1 MPTLKDNVQVLA
13 VIEQGNTSLVLVLLG
28 ERLGQIHVHAK
39 GGRRWPKKGF
49 EGGMDLLTRGEM
61 VVYPRPGE
69 MLWLL
74 KEWSEQARPRLG
86 RSVPMLY
93 AASYLSEL
101 TQALTR
107 PTSGQAP
114 EAPSG
119 GDGSGARLYQLL
131 AAAADAIASGTAP
144 GPVILAFTLRAL
156 ENEGLFPSLK
166 TCDNCGKNL
175 SKAGGPAWLT
185 RAGMLCAAC
194 ADAAAKVH
202 AQSGTGREIGV
213 RLTPDALQALIHV
226 HATGLSVTLSA
237 AGAEQLAR
245 ALIVLIH
252 SALEHDLRTLPA
264 AARMVRAMGSRVKK
278 KNGSPLQSPR
288 SPEKFTAR

>member
-1 MPTLKDNVQVLA
+1 MPTLKDHVQVLS
-13 VIEQGNTSLVLVLLG
+13 VIEQGNTSQVLVLLG

-49 EGGMDLLTRGEM
+49 EGGMDLLARGEI

-74 KEWSEQARPRLG
+74 KEWNEEARPRLG
-86 RSVPMLY
+86 HSVPMLY
-93 AASYLSEL
+93 AASFLSEL

-114 EAPSG
+114 ELSG
-119 GDGSGARLYQLL
+119 NGDASGARLYQLL
-131 AAAADAIASGTAP
+131 AAAADALASGVAP
-144 GPVILAFTLRAL
+144 GPIVLAFTLRAL

-166 TCDNCGKNL
+166 TCDNCGKDL
-175 SKAGGPAWLT
+175 AKAGGPAWLT
-185 RAGMLCAAC
+185 RAGMLCASC
-194 ADAAAKVH
+194 ADTVMK
-202 AQSGTGREIGV
+202 AQSSGGRAPQREIGV

-226 HATGLSVTLSA
+226 QATGLSVTLSP

-264 AARMVRAMGSRVKK
+264 AARMVRAMGKKAIQGKRKSGSGSR
-278 KNGSPLQSPR
+278 L
-288 SPEKFTAR
+288 